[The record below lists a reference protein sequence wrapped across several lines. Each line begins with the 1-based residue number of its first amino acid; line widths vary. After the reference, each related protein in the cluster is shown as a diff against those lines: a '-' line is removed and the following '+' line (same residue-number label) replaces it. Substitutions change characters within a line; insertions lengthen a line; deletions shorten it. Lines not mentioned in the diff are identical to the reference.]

1 MPGCVGQCT
10 YIWDAE
16 AEAWYPGGFNTCE
29 SGCTC
34 GPAPGQEGPYNGY
47 VATVACEGTP
57 SSTTTSSSSSSS
69 TTTSSTTTST
79 TTTAPPTTTTT
90 TTGTGTTTT
99 TTSTSTS
106 STTTT
111 TTTEQPCTGTCT
123 WRWYADLQKWI
134 KVSGGNGT
142 CSTGCSCSYPESNGT
157 TDGETAT
164 PACKRLTCTKCCG
177 APCCLVPVTCCAGNV
192 NIKPKLTL
200 TIMSPVN
207 WPCVDGMSFT
217 LNYWKK
223 NASNNTHFYR
233 TSGPFNYNITLSALE
248 PNLGNLGLFE
258 ILSCGDLLFGPT
270 CTINPTGSGC
280 YKKLR
285 MGFIYQIDVDY
296 CESRIIPYFAT
307 GDEYC
312 NDTNNGLFFV
322 SWGLTHNSLP
332 DQSLCVTPFSP
343 TYYFDNWAHMSPSGM
358 PDQGYQKCQ
367 YRGGGLYVDMK
378 ATGTGTFTISI
389 TE

>member
-1 MPGCVGQCT
+1 
-10 YIWDAE
+10 
-16 AEAWYPGGFNTCE
+16 
-29 SGCTC
+29 
-34 GPAPGQEGPYNGY
+34 
-47 VATVACEGTP
+47 
-57 SSTTTSSSSSSS
+57 
-69 TTTSSTTTST
+69 
-79 TTTAPPTTTTT
+79 
-90 TTGTGTTTT
+90 
-99 TTSTSTS
+99 
-106 STTTT
+106 
-111 TTTEQPCTGTCT
+111 
-123 WRWYADLQKWI
+123 
-134 KVSGGNGT
+134 
-142 CSTGCSCSYPESNGT
+142 
-157 TDGETAT
+157 
-164 PACKRLTCTKCCG
+164 
-177 APCCLVPVTCCAGNV
+177 
-192 NIKPKLTL
+192 
-200 TIMSPVN
+200 MSPVN

-223 NASNNTHFYR
+223 NASNNIHFYR

-312 NDTNNGLFFV
+312 NDPNNGLFFV

-358 PDQGYQKCQ
+358 PDQGYEKCQ